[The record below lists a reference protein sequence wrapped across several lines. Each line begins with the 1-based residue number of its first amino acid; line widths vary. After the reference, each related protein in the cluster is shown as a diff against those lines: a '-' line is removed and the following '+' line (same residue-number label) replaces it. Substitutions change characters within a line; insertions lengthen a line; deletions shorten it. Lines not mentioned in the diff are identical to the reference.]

1 MMLKCVF
8 NGSISLHD
16 MEIERRPYHRNCSC
30 ALHKLGN
37 VCSNAYS
44 QHRKIS
50 FPKKNACSDCTLYI
64 AASKCSSQ
72 SSLPGTSSNR
82 KREEANGT
90 LFTWTKGNNWGLD
103 TTELGEKDMN

>member
-8 NGSISLHD
+8 NGSISMHD

-30 ALHKLGN
+30 ALHKLVN
-37 VCSNAYS
+37 VCSNYS

-50 FPKKNACSDCTLYI
+50 FRKKKSCSDCTLYI

-90 LFTWTKGNNWGLD
+90 LFTWTKGNNWVLD